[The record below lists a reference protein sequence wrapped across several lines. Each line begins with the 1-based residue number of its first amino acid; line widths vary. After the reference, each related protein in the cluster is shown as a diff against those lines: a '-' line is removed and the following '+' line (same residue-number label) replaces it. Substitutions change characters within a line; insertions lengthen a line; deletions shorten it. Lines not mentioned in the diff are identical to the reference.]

1 VSDKEG
7 RVILSS
13 MRNGAGLVLLLS
25 GSVAAAAA
33 ASLAPDIDLPVPTA
47 IARPILPVAAS
58 AQSAVPSAPTP
69 AIAASVA
76 RWNSLRQT
84 DGLPFS
90 AYSSFLLSHRDW
102 PGEAGLRRAA
112 EQALGREAAAPSEV
126 IRFFSAFPP
135 TTATGHAQHAFAL
148 LSSGRPDEARAAAR
162 TAWTTGVMREELEQ
176 RLLGAFGGALGQR
189 DHDQRMEI
197 LLGNGDTQSAARTL
211 AWASAARRPLY
222 EARLALQN
230 RAGDAASR
238 VAALGSLGVG
248 DAGLL
253 IDRAVWMR
261 ASGDSQGSRALLAQR
276 RTLSAPP
283 ANAEKFMEAMVA
295 IARAAANDRQ
305 WSLAYQI
312 ASQVDDIFPP
322 GTDVSR
328 RSYGERDEYTNLT
341 WLAGSAALR
350 AGRPGDAA
358 GMFERYGRGA
368 QSPQTRAKGFYWAAR
383 AAGQSPQATQ
393 WLELA
398 AANHDQFYGQLALE
412 RLGRRP
418 AAPAAAQPISAA
430 EREAFAARPLAQ
442 ATRYLGTIGQRGDQT
457 VFIRALAG
465 TLTTDR
471 ERAVASEFG
480 RMIGRLDMGVWAAR
494 EARSSGGSFYARA
507 AFPEVAVPPVY
518 LRHRALAHG
527 IMRQESSFERSAVS
541 SAGARG
547 LMQLMPGTARQ
558 AASRV
563 GVPYTLGRLTEDPQY
578 NILLGNHHLSELLDE
593 WGGNAVLV
601 AAAYNAG
608 SGNVRR
614 WVRENG
620 DPRLPGADVLRWIE
634 DIPFSETRN
643 YVQRVIENSVVYDMM
658 EPNGGM
664 SGGRAS
670 RYLGRSSAP

>member
-1 VSDKEG
+1 
-7 RVILSS
+7 
-13 MRNGAGLVLLLS
+13 M
-25 GSVAAAAA
+25 AAAATS
-33 ASLAPDIDLPVPTA
+33 SLVSDIQVPARGA
-47 IARPILPVAAS
+47 ISRAVLPVAAT
-58 AQSAVPSAPTP
+58 AQSAMPSVPTP

-84 DGLPFS
+84 DALPFS

-102 PGEAGLRRAA
+102 PGETSLRRSA
-112 EQALGREAAAPSEV
+112 EQALGRESAPPSEV
-126 IRFFSAFPP
+126 IRFFTAHPP
-135 TTATGHAQHAFAL
+135 LTATGHAQHAFAL
-148 LSSGRPDEARAAAR
+148 LSSGRPDEARVAAR
-162 TAWTTGVMREELEQ
+162 AAWLAGVMREDLEQ
-176 RLLGAFGGALGQR
+176 RLRGAFGAAFGQQE
-189 DHDQRMEI
+189 HDQRMEV
-197 LLGNGDTQSAARTL
+197 LLGNGDTQSAARNL
-211 AWASAARRPLY
+211 AWASAARRPIY

-230 RAGDAASR
+230 RAADAASR
-238 VAALGSLGVG
+238 VAALGGNGAS

-253 IDRAVWMR
+253 IDRAVWLR
-261 ASGDSQGSRALLAQR
+261 STGNSHGARTLLAQR

-283 ANAEKFMEAMVA
+283 ANAEKFLEAAVS

-305 WSLAYQI
+305 WTLAYQI
-312 ASQVDDIFPP
+312 ASQVDDLFPP

-341 WLAGSAALR
+341 WLAGTAALR
-350 AGRPGDAA
+350 AGRPADAA
-358 GMFERYGRGA
+358 PMFERYGRGA

-383 AAGQSPQATQ
+383 ALPQSPQAAQ

-398 AANHDQFYGQLALE
+398 AATPDQFYGQLALE

-418 AAPAAAQPISAA
+418 APPPPAPPITAA
-430 EREAFAARPLAQ
+430 ERNAFAARPLAQ
-442 ATRYLGTIGQRGDQT
+442 AARYLGMTGQRNDQT
-457 VFIRALAG
+457 AFVRALAG
-465 TLTTDR
+465 TLTTDQ

-480 RMIGRLDMGVWAAR
+480 RTIGRLDMGVWAAR
-494 EARSSGGSFYARA
+494 EARSSGESFYARP
-507 AFPEVAVPPVY
+507 AFPVLAVPPAY

-563 GVPYTLGRLTEDPQY
+563 GVPYQLGRLTEDPQY
-578 NILLGNHHLSELLDE
+578 NILLGNHHLSELLEE

-614 WVRENG
+614 WVRANG
-620 DPRLPGADVLRWIE
+620 DPRLPSADVLRWIE
-634 DIPFSETRN
+634 EIPFSETRN
-643 YVQRVIENSVVYDMM
+643 YVQRVIENSVVYDLM